1 MAAAPDPMVRKVEL
15 PPVETDRGIILQNKL
30 HEMINIRT
38 NYDQQLSKNPFMDSS
53 KRKLLKARLIESEA
67 MIRRLKLDIKT
78 WDLLSQMDA
87 DKLEH
92 PNIETNFQNYPTK
105 K

>member
-1 MAAAPDPMVRKVEL
+1 VER
-15 PPVETDRGIILQNKL
+15 PPVDADRGTMLKNKL
-30 HEMINIRT
+30 QEMIDIRT

-78 WDLLSQMDA
+78 WDLLSRMDA
-87 DKLEH
+87 DELEH
-92 PNIETNFQNYPTK
+92 PNIATNFQNYPTK